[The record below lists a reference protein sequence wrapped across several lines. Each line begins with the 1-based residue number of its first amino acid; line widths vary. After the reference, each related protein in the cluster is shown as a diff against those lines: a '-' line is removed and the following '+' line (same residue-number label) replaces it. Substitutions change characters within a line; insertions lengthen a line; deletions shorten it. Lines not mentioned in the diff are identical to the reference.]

1 MPNQPKESMRDL
13 INRLALQMALA
24 NPDAGE
30 ALALALGPASRS
42 AKVGGLDFGISL
54 RVNTLTGLPELRGG
68 DLRRGY
74 VEPEEGEGVTYS
86 YSEVIGYSGE
96 EVEDVG

>member
-1 MPNQPKESMRDL
+1 MPENPKESMHDL

-24 NPDAGE
+24 NPDAAE
-30 ALALALGPASRS
+30 ALALSLGPAARS
-42 AKVGGLDFGISL
+42 AKVGGANFGISL

-74 VEPEEGEGVTYS
+74 VEPEVGAV
-86 YSEVIGYSGE
+86 YSEVIGYGE
-96 EVEDVG
+96 EVEG